1 MPSHMQNSKP
11 QYSLIAHRRPDMRTQ
26 VASQQLSLGLEACV
40 RPVFCIYCRRRA
52 GQFVD
57 GRYECTRCGERTL
70 FTRREYERLIEQ
82 YGPEGG

>member
-1 MPSHMQNSKP
+1 MPAQP
-11 QYSLIAHRRPDMRTQ
+11 AT
-26 VASQQLSLGLEACV
+26 QQLSLGLEACV